1 MKTGEKFVGRI
12 IKGLLALLIL
22 IAIALGVWGYAPDG
36 DPAALRAKYANASSQ
51 FLDLGGGLTV
61 HVRDEGP
68 RDAPVL
74 VLLHGSNASLHTWEP
89 WVARLKGKYRIIS
102 YDHPGHGL
110 TGPHPKND
118 YSAAAFADVTD
129 RVTAKLGVSRFA
141 LAGNSMGGWIAW
153 NYALA
158 HPEKLTAL
166 VLVDAGG
173 APDSTPT
180 ALPIGFRIAR
190 TPVLRD
196 IMRKIT
202 PRSVIAKSVHQSMAN
217 QAIINDQMIDRYY
230 DLLLY
235 PGNREATGYRFAMPR
250 LSADPKA
257 LAALKMPVLVM
268 WGKEDTLIPVASA
281 HWFAKAIPGA
291 KLIIYPGIGHIPMEE
306 AVDKSAADVDGF
318 LSAIAPLPQK

>member
-1 MKTGEKFVGRI
+1 MGRI

-22 IAIALGVWGYAPDG
+22 IAITLGVWGYAPEG
-36 DPAALRAKYANASSQ
+36 DPAALRAKYANAQSQ
-51 FLDLGGGLTV
+51 FIDIGGGLTV

-74 VLLHGSNASLHTWEP
+74 VLLHGSNASLQTWEP
-89 WVARLKGKYRIIS
+89 WVARLKDKYRIIS
-102 YDHPGHGL
+102 YDQPGHGL
-110 TGPHPKND
+110 TGPRPDND
-118 YSAAAFADVTD
+118 YSAAGFADVTD
-129 RVTAKLGVSRFA
+129 RVTGRLGVTRFA
-141 LAGNSMGGWIAW
+141 LAGNSMGGGIAW

-173 APDSTPT
+173 APESKPR
-180 ALPIGFRIAR
+180 ALPIGFRIAQ
-190 TPVLRD
+190 TPGLRHV
-196 IMRKIT
+196 MRKIT

-217 QAIINDQMIDRYY
+217 QAVIDEKMIDRYY

-235 PGNREATGYRFAMPR
+235 PGNREATGIRFGMPR
-250 LSADPKA
+250 VPADA
-257 LAALKMPVLVM
+257 ARLAALTMPVLVM
-268 WGKEDTLIPVASA
+268 WGQEDALIPVASA

-291 KLIIYPGIGHIPMEE
+291 QLIIYPHIGHIPMEE
-306 AVDKSAADVDGF
+306 AADKSAADVDNF